1 MSLPEVLQRIA
12 TAFDQA
18 EVAYMLTGSF
28 DVIFGGVLA
37 VHLIRRDIAIR

>member
-28 DVIFGGVLA
+28 DVIFGVLA